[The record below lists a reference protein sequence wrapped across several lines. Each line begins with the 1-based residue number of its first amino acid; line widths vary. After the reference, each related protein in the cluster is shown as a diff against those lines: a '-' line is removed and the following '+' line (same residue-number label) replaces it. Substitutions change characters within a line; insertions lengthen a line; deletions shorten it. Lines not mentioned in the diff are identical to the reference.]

1 MDGSETAIIWGRCGR
16 LEPQKGR
23 GEDKQY
29 PKRHLLTWIGQIVIA
44 VWRFIAVSGPFR
56 FLRVWTTQSVGG
68 LGDRPPCMHMRVVAH
83 YLHTQ
88 HGLLTG
94 SCKDARNFTR
104 LPAELQHCPGKKDT
118 VHWRLCALWLV
129 MFGAYSWSFYEWR
142 IVWLWPG
149 DNFNVFCVFVGKAA
163 LNISVKRCN
172 FHVSSFTDTLVRW
185 GGKL

>member
-1 MDGSETAIIWGRCGR
+1 VGDLSPKKGEGRTNNTPKGTCLHGLVKLLSPCGV
-16 LEPQKGR
+16 LSLFLA
-23 GEDKQY
+23 
-29 PKRHLLTWIGQIVIA
+29 HFV
-44 VWRFIAVSGPFR
+44 

-118 VHWRLCALWLV
+118 MHWRLCALWLV
-129 MFGAYSWSFYEWR
+129 MFGAYS
-142 IVWLWPG
+142 
-149 DNFNVFCVFVGKAA
+149 
-163 LNISVKRCN
+163 
-172 FHVSSFTDTLVRW
+172 
-185 GGKL
+185 